1 MTDHMQTIRDDL
13 AFLRAL
19 AEEGRESGGRGG
31 AALLAAGLIFSAC
44 SVLQWAAV
52 EGLIGQTVATFAE
65 KAGTALFLLFLLTL
79 WVIHAR
85 SAAAGR
91 SRIASV
97 AWQGVGLS
105 VLTLIVTLAVATWRI
120 QSPILTYLL
129 PSIIFALYGAA
140 WTVAAVISGRVWIRL
155 TAAGSYLAAVACAF
169 VITQPIQCLV
179 FAAGLLLLGAL
190 PGFVLLRQGGQ
201 TAA

>member
-52 EGLIGQTVATFAE
+52 EGLIGQAVATFAE
-65 KAGTALFLLFLLTL
+65 KAGTALFLLIL

-91 SRIASV
+91 SRMASV
-97 AWQGVGLS
+97 AWQGVGWS
-105 VLTLIVTLAVATWRI
+105 ILTLIVTLAVATWRI
-120 QSPILTYLL
+120 QSPIFTYLL